1 MNHHHNTLIQKIF
14 ALVTSIACLTLT
26 THAGAA
32 ETITEAITNGKSS
45 GSLRYFYEGV
55 RNPVHPGQIVKKAD
69 ASTAR
74 LRFGYETA
82 PFKDFSV
89 MYEAETVHAFGA
101 QNYNS
106 TVNGKTQYA
115 VIVDPEGT
123 EINQAILRY
132 NEPES
137 KTDIKWGR
145 QRINLDNSRFI
156 GTRSW
161 RQNEQTY
168 DSFMLVSNYLPDT
181 TITAGLLTNLNRP
194 NTDAAIAPFG
204 GRAGNFKMNSSP
216 ILNVKYKGLTAGE
229 VVGYGYMLDFDLPA
243 SAVFANRSQ
252 FDSTKTLG
260 LRFKGSTPMDSN
272 NLLYTAEYATQSSYK
287 DNPATYTNKYIFA
300 EGGIDI
306 KVAEF
311 KLSHEVLGGDGA
323 NAFSTPL
330 ASLHNV
336 NGWVDKFVTI
346 PASGLKDTFLT
357 AATNIADVNFMAV
370 YRDYRADTGGAKYG
384 TEWNFQAMKTFN
396 KNYMLAAKYA
406 SFKTSATVQN
416 TTQPWNFDTNK
427 FWVWGEM
434 QF

>member
-1 MNHHHNTLIQKIF
+1 MNRCCNTLIQKMF
-14 ALVTSIACLTLT
+14 ALITGITCLTVIT
-26 THAGAA
+26 SAGAA
-32 ETITEAITNGKSS
+32 ETITEAITSGKSS

-55 RNPVHPGQIVKKAD
+55 RNPGQIIKKAD

-82 PFKDFSV
+82 AFYNFAV
-89 MYEAETVHAFGA
+89 MVEAETVHAFGA
-101 QNYNS
+101 KNYDS
-106 TVNGKTQYA
+106 TVNGKTNYS

-123 EINQAILRY
+123 EMNQAFISY
-132 NEPES
+132 NEVDS
-137 KTDIKWGR
+137 KTAIKWGR

-168 DSFMLVSNYLPDT
+168 DSFMLVNNYLPDT
-181 TITAGLLTNLNRP
+181 TITAGYLTNLNRP

-204 GRAGNFKMNSSP
+204 GRAGNFKMNSP

-229 VVGYGYMLDFDLPA
+229 VVAYGYMLDFDLPA
-243 SAVFANRSQ
+243 GATFANRSQ
-252 FDSTKTLG
+252 FDSTKTFG

-287 DNPATYTNKYIFA
+287 DNPATYTNKYLFA
-300 EGGIDI
+300 EGGIDFKI
-306 KVAEF
+306 AEF

-346 PASGLKDTFLT
+346 PASGLKDTFFT
-357 AATNIADVNFMAV
+357 AATTIADIHFMAV

-384 TEWNFQAMKTFN
+384 TEWNFQATKKFDQ
-396 KNYMLAAKYA
+396 NYMVAAKYA
-406 SFKTSATVQN
+406 AFKTSATAQN

>member
-1 MNHHHNTLIQKIF
+1 MDRCRNTLTQKIF
-14 ALVTSIACLTLT
+14 TLLTGIACLTLT
-26 THAGAA
+26 TQVGAA
-32 ETITEAITNGKSS
+32 ETITEAITSGKSS

-55 RNPVHPGQIVKKAD
+55 RNPGQIVKKAD

-74 LRFGYETA
+74 LRFGYETGSFHNFA
-82 PFKDFSV
+82 V
-89 MYEAETVHAFGA
+89 MVEAETVHAFGA
-101 QNYNS
+101 KNYDS
-106 TVNGKTQYA
+106 TVNGKTNYS

-123 EINQAILRY
+123 EMNQAFISY
-132 NEPES
+132 NETDS
-137 KTDIKWGR
+137 KTAIKWGR

-168 DSFMLVSNYLPDT
+168 DSFMLVNNYLSDT
-181 TITAGLLTNLNRP
+181 TITAGYLTNLNRP
-194 NTDAAIAPFG
+194 NTDAAPASFG
-204 GRAGNFKMNSSP
+204 GRAGNFKMNSP
-216 ILNVKYKGLTAGE
+216 ILNVKYKGFSAGE
-229 VVGYGYMLDFDLPA
+229 VVAYGYMLDFDLPA
-243 SAVFANRSQ
+243 SATFANRSQ
-252 FDSTKTLG
+252 FDSTKTFG

-287 DNPATYTNKYIFA
+287 DNPATYTNKYLFA
-300 EGGIDI
+300 EGGVDI
-306 KVAEF
+306 KIAEF

-336 NGWVDKFVTI
+336 NGWVDKFVAI
-346 PASGLKDTFLT
+346 PASGLKDTFFT
-357 AATNIADVNFMAV
+357 AATKIADVNFMAV

-384 TEWNFQAMKTFN
+384 TEWNFQAVKNFDQ
-396 KNYMLAAKYA
+396 NYMIAAKYA
-406 SFKTSATVQN
+406 AFKTSATPQN

>member
-1 MNHHHNTLIQKIF
+1 MDRCRNTLIQKIF
-14 ALVTSIACLTLT
+14 TLITGIACLTAIT
-26 THAGAA
+26 QAGAA
-32 ETITEAITNGKSS
+32 DTITEAITSGKSS
-45 GSLRYFYEGV
+45 GSLRLFSESV
-55 RNPVHPGQIVKKAD
+55 RNPGQVVKKAD
-69 ASTAR
+69 GITSR

-101 QNYNS
+101 ENYNS
-106 TVNGKTQYA
+106 TVNGKTQYS
-115 VIVDPEGT
+115 VVVDPEGT
-123 EINQAILRY
+123 EMNQAILRY
-132 NEPES
+132 NELES

-168 DSFMLVSNYLPDT
+168 DSFMLVNNYLPDT

-194 NTDAAIAPFG
+194 NTDAAKASFG
-204 GRAGNFKMNSSP
+204 GQAGNFKMNSSP
-216 ILNVKYKGLTAGE
+216 ILNVKYKGLAAGE
-229 VVGYGYMLDFDLPA
+229 VVAYGYMLDFDLPA
-243 SAVFANRSQ
+243 NAAFANRSQ
-252 FDSTKTLG
+252 FDSTKTFG

-272 NLLYTAEYATQSSYK
+272 NLLYTAEYATQSSFK

-300 EGGIDI
+300 EGGVDI
-306 KVAEF
+306 KIAEF

-346 PASGLKDTFLT
+346 PASGLKDTFFT
-357 AATNIADVNFMAV
+357 ATTNLADVNFMAV

-384 TEWNFQAMKTFN
+384 TEWNFQALKNFD
-396 KNYMLAAKYA
+396 KNYMVAVKYA
-406 SFKTSATVQN
+406 SFKTGATTPN

-434 QF
+434 KF

>member
-1 MNHHHNTLIQKIF
+1 MNCCRNTLIQKIF
-14 ALVTSIACLTLT
+14 ALVTSIACLTLI

-32 ETITEAITNGKSS
+32 ETVTEAITSGKSS

-55 RNPVHPGQIVKKAD
+55 RNPGQTIKAD

-82 PFKDFSV
+82 TYKNFAV
-89 MYEAETVHAFGA
+89 MVEAETVHAFGA
-101 QNYNS
+101 ENYNS
-106 TVNGKTQYA
+106 TVNGKTNYS

-123 EINQAILRY
+123 EMNQAFISY
-132 NEPES
+132 NELNS
-137 KTDIKWGR
+137 QTVIKWGR

-168 DSFMLVSNYLPDT
+168 DSFMLVNNYLPDT

-204 GRAGNFKMNSSP
+204 GQAGNFKMNSSP

-229 VVGYGYMLDFDLPA
+229 VVAYGYMLDFDLPA
-243 SAVFANRSQ
+243 SAAFANRIQ

-300 EGGIDI
+300 EGGIDFKI
-306 KVAEF
+306 AEF

-330 ASLHNV
+330 ASLHGV

-384 TEWNFQAMKTFN
+384 TEWNFQATKNFDT
-396 KNYMLAAKYA
+396 NYMVGAKYA
-406 SFKTSATVQN
+406 SFKTSTTVQN